1 MPWITEADRRRFR
14 EAADAATR
22 VVEELEELRD
32 RATILNDLLVDER
45 AERMNRNMLILAVL
59 TGIFLPLNLLAGMWA

>member
-1 MPWITEADRRRFR
+1 M
-14 EAADAATR
+14 
-22 VVEELEELRD
+22 EELEELRD